1 METSKRFNQ
10 ALEKLYNA
18 FHENRLNPLS
28 CTQCAVGTILDNNHY
43 WKEFSN
49 YNGTL
54 QLNYVGLVHQRL
66 GRKFNGFTP
75 LELLQI
81 EKVFLQACGYAVP
94 LHQYTFTNKKKNKD
108 KLFKGLEAVV
118 AQLCTFD
125 NIPNVM
131 DCTSL
136 FNHQRQTPKNTK
148 RDFFTTEEVGSL
160 PIT

>member
-1 METSKRFNQ
+1 M
-10 ALEKLYNA
+10 
-18 FHENRLNPLS
+18 
-28 CTQCAVGTILDNNHY
+28 GTILDNNHY

-94 LHQYTFTNKKKNKD
+94 LHQYTFRNKKKNKD

-125 NIPNVM
+125 NIPNVI
-131 DCTSL
+131 DCTAL
-136 FNHQRQTPKNTK
+136 FNTMQSMPESANQKFILTAY
-148 RDFFTTEEVGSL
+148 
-160 PIT
+160 

>member
-10 ALEKLYNA
+10 AVEKLYDA

-81 EKVFLQACGYAVP
+81 EKVFLQACGYSVP
-94 LHQYTFTNKKKNKD
+94 LHQYKFKNKKKNKD
-108 KLFKGLEAVV
+108 KLFKGLEAVI
-118 AQLCTFD
+118 AQLCVFD
-125 NIPNVM
+125 NFCICSCNR
-131 DCTSL
+131 CWW
-136 FNHQRQTPKNTK
+136 F
-148 RDFFTTEEVGSL
+148 
-160 PIT
+160 

>member
-1 METSKRFNQ
+1 METSNRFNK
-10 ALEKLYNA
+10 ALEKLYKA

-81 EKVFLQACGYAVP
+81 EKVFLQACGYSVP

-108 KLFKGLEAVV
+108 KLFKGLEAVI
-118 AQLCTFD
+118 AQLCVFD
-125 NIPNVM
+125 KIPNVI
-131 DCTSL
+131 DCTVL
-136 FNHQRQTPKNTK
+136 
-148 RDFFTTEEVGSL
+148 FTTIQAMPKTTNQEFFLTTPYEA
-160 PIT
+160 TYK

>member
-1 METSKRFNQ
+1 MQKNI
-10 ALEKLYNA
+10 K
-18 FHENRLNPLS
+18 
-28 CTQCAVGTILDNNHY
+28 V
-43 WKEFSN
+43 N
-49 YNGTL
+49 YCSI
-54 QLNYVGLVHQRL
+54 NYLVHQRL

-125 NIPNVM
+125 KIPNVI
-131 DCTSL
+131 DCTAL
-136 FNHQRQTPKNTK
+136 FNTMQSMPESANQKFILTAY
-148 RDFFTTEEVGSL
+148 
-160 PIT
+160 

>member
-10 ALEKLYNA
+10 AVEKLHNA
-18 FHENRLNPLS
+18 FHENKLNPLS

-81 EKVFLQACGYAVP
+81 EKVFLQACGYSVP
-94 LHQYTFTNKKKNKD
+94 LHQYKFPNKKKNKE
-108 KLFKGLEAVV
+108 KLFKGLEAVI
-118 AQLCTFD
+118 AQLCIFD
-125 NIPNVM
+125 NSPNVI
-131 DCTSL
+131 DCTEL
-136 FNHQRQTPKNTK
+136 FNTIQSVPKTSTQ
-148 RDFFTTEEVGSL
+148 DFFLTT
-160 PIT
+160 T